1 MLVDRRINN
10 CIRIFGPSNSS
21 MKKICFP
28 FFTLLLFVNLV
39 FAQNDSN
46 AKKVL
51 DAVSNKVKSFKGV
64 SANFTIKSVSSKGK
78 DNGVKSGTI
87 SIKGQ
92 KYLLKQ
98 GKNEII
104 CDGTNIFNY
113 DGNKTIT
120 KYLLD
125 ESNQTLSPQ
134 NLLSNFYDKDFNYK
148 LVSSAGSLNEIE
160 LTPIDKRKSF
170 LKVNIFIDKS
180 KSMITKAK
188 VLDKSNNTIEFILT
202 NLNTAA
208 NLPDANFQFV
218 RTKYP
223 KDAEILD

>member
-1 MLVDRRINN
+1 
-10 CIRIFGPSNSS
+10 
-21 MKKICFP
+21 MKKIYLP
-28 FFTLLLFVNLV
+28 FLTLLIFLNSTI
-39 FAQNDSN
+39 AQNDPN

-51 DAVSNKVKSFKGV
+51 DAVSAKVKSFKGIT
-64 SANFTIKSVSSKGK
+64 ANFSIKSVSSKGK
-78 DNGVKSGTI
+78 DNTAKTGTI
-87 SIKGQ
+87 AIKGQ
-92 KYLLKQ
+92 KYWLKQ

-104 CDGTNIFNY
+104 CDGTNIYNF

-120 KYLLD
+120 KSLLE

-148 LVSSAGSLNEIE
+148 LISTAGNVNEIE

-170 LKVNIFIDKS
+170 QKVNIFIDKK

-188 VLDKSNNTIEFILT
+188 VLDKSNNTLEFVLS

-208 NLPDANFQFV
+208 NLPDPNFQFV
-218 RTKYP
+218 RSKYP

>member
-1 MLVDRRINN
+1 L
-10 CIRIFGPSNSS
+10 
-21 MKKICFP
+21 P
-28 FFTLLLFVNLV
+28 FLTLALFVNIA
-39 FAQNDSN
+39 FAQNDPN

-51 DAVSNKVKSFKGV
+51 DAVSAKVKSFKGI

-78 DNGVKSGTI
+78 DNGAKAGTI
-87 SIKGQ
+87 AIKGQ

-104 CDGTNIFNY
+104 CDGTNIYNF

-120 KYLLD
+120 KSLLE

-148 LVSSAGSLNEIE
+148 LVSSAGAFNEIE
-160 LTPIDKRKSF
+160 MTPIDKRKSF
-170 LKVNIFIDKS
+170 QKVNIFIDKT

-188 VLDKSNNTIEFILT
+188 VLDKSNNTLEFVLS
-202 NLNTAA
+202 NLNTTA
-208 NLPDANFQFV
+208 NFPDANFQFN
-218 RTKYP
+218 RAKYP

>member
-1 MLVDRRINN
+1 
-10 CIRIFGPSNSS
+10 
-21 MKKICFP
+21 MKKIYLP
-28 FFTLLLFVNLV
+28 FLTLALFVNMA
-39 FAQNDSN
+39 FAQNDLN

-51 DAVSNKVKSFKGV
+51 DAVSAKVKSFKGI

-78 DNGVKSGTI
+78 DNGAKAGTI
-87 SIKGQ
+87 AIKGQ
-92 KYLLKQ
+92 KYTLKQ

-104 CDGTNIFNY
+104 CDGTNIYNF

-120 KYLLD
+120 KSLLE

-148 LVSSAGSLNEIE
+148 LVSSVGNVSEIE

-170 LKVNIFIDKS
+170 QKVNIFIDKT

-188 VLDKSNNTIEFILT
+188 VLDKSNNTLEFVLS

-208 NLPDANFQFV
+208 ILSDASFQFN
-218 RTKYP
+218 RAKYP

>member
-1 MLVDRRINN
+1 
-10 CIRIFGPSNSS
+10 
-21 MKKICFP
+21 MKKIYLP
-28 FFTLLLFVNLV
+28 FLALILFVQSS
-39 FAQNDSN
+39 FAQNDPN

-51 DAVSNKVKSFKGV
+51 DAVSAKVKSFKGIT
-64 SANFTIKSVSSKGK
+64 ANFSIKSVSSKGK
-78 DNGVKSGTI
+78 DNGAKTGTI
-87 SIKGQ
+87 AIKGQ

-104 CDGTNIFNY
+104 CDGVNIYNF

-120 KYLLD
+120 KSLLE

-148 LVSSAGSLNEIE
+148 LVGTVGNVSEIE

-170 LKVNIFIDKS
+170 QKVNIFIDKT

-188 VLDKSNNTIEFILT
+188 VLDKSNNTVEFVLS

>member
-1 MLVDRRINN
+1 
-10 CIRIFGPSNSS
+10 
-21 MKKICFP
+21 MKKIYLP
-28 FFTLLLFVNLV
+28 FLALLLFVQSS
-39 FAQNDSN
+39 FAQNDPN

-51 DAVSNKVKSFKGV
+51 DAVSAKVKSFKGIT
-64 SANFTIKSVSSKGK
+64 ANFTIKSVSSKGK
-78 DNGVKSGTI
+78 DNGAKTGTI
-87 SIKGQ
+87 AIKGQ

-104 CDGTNIFNY
+104 CDGVNIYNF

-120 KYLLD
+120 KSLLE

-148 LVSSAGSLNEIE
+148 LVGTVGNVSEIE

-170 LKVNIFIDKS
+170 QKVNIFIDKN

-188 VLDKSNNTIEFILT
+188 VLDKSNNTVEFVLS

-208 NLPDANFQFV
+208 NLPDTNFQFN
-218 RTKYP
+218 RAKYP

>member
-1 MLVDRRINN
+1 
-10 CIRIFGPSNSS
+10 
-21 MKKICFP
+21 MKKIYLP
-28 FFTLLLFVNLV
+28 FLTLALFVNIA
-39 FAQNDSN
+39 FAQNDPN

-51 DAVSNKVKSFKGV
+51 DAVSAKVKSFKGI

-78 DNGVKSGTI
+78 NNGAKAGTI
-87 SIKGQ
+87 AIKGQ
-92 KYLLKQ
+92 KYTLKQ

-104 CDGTNIFNY
+104 CDGTNIYNF

-120 KYLLD
+120 KSLLE

-148 LVSSAGSLNEIE
+148 LISSAGNVNEIE

-170 LKVNIFIDKS
+170 QKVNIFIDKT

-188 VLDKSNNTIEFILT
+188 VLDKSNNTLEFVLS

-208 NLPDANFQFV
+208 NLPDANFQFN
-218 RTKYP
+218 RAKYP

>member
-1 MLVDRRINN
+1 MR
-10 CIRIFGPSNSS
+10 
-21 MKKICFP
+21 KIYLP
-28 FFTLLLFVNLV
+28 FLTLLLFLNTAI
-39 FAQNDSN
+39 AQNDPN

-51 DAVSNKVKSFKGV
+51 DAVSAKVKSFKGIT
-64 SANFTIKSVSSKGK
+64 ANFSIKSVSSKGK
-78 DNGVKSGTI
+78 DNGAKTGTI
-87 SIKGQ
+87 AIKGQ
-92 KYLLKQ
+92 KYSLKQ

-104 CDGTNIFNY
+104 CDGTSIYNF

-120 KYLLD
+120 KSLLE

-148 LVSSAGSLNEIE
+148 LVSTVGNVNEIE

-170 LKVNIFIDKS
+170 QKVNIFIDKT

-188 VLDKSNNTIEFILT
+188 VLDKSNNTVEFTLS

-218 RTKYP
+218 RAKYP

>member
-1 MLVDRRINN
+1 
-10 CIRIFGPSNSS
+10 
-21 MKKICFP
+21 MKKIYLP
-28 FFTLLLFVNLV
+28 FLTLALFVNIV
-39 FAQNDSN
+39 FAQNDPN

-51 DAVSNKVKSFKGV
+51 DAVSAKVKSFKGI

-78 DNGVKSGTI
+78 DNGAKAGTI
-87 SIKGQ
+87 AIKGQ
-92 KYLLKQ
+92 KYTLKQ

-104 CDGTNIFNY
+104 CDGTNIYNF

-120 KYLLD
+120 KSLLE

-148 LVSSAGSLNEIE
+148 LVSSAGNVNEIE

-170 LKVNIFIDKS
+170 QKVNIFIDKT

-188 VLDKSNNTIEFILT
+188 VLDKSNNTLEFVLS
-202 NLNTAA
+202 NLNTSAS
-208 NLPDANFQFV
+208 LPDANFQFN
-218 RTKYP
+218 RAKYP

>member
-1 MLVDRRINN
+1 MRKIYLPFLTLMLFINTV
-10 CIRIFGPSNSS
+10 I
-21 MKKICFP
+21 
-28 FFTLLLFVNLV
+28 
-39 FAQNDSN
+39 AQNDPK

-51 DAVSNKVKSFKGV
+51 DAVSAKVKSFKGV
-64 SANFTIKSVSSKGK
+64 TANFSIKSVSSKGK
-78 DNGVKSGTI
+78 DNGAKTGTI

-104 CDGTNIFNY
+104 CDGVNIYNF

-120 KYLLD
+120 KSLLE

-148 LVSSAGSLNEIE
+148 LVSSTGNLNEIE

-170 LKVNIFIDKS
+170 QKVNIFIDKS
-180 KSMITKAK
+180 KNMITKAK
-188 VLDKSNNTIEFILT
+188 VLDKSNNVLEFVLSK
-202 NLNTAA
+202 LNTSA
-208 NLPDANFQFV
+208 NLPDANFEFV
-218 RTKYP
+218 RSKYP